1 MIFTQTTQRDYNDEL
16 RYQNDA
22 INSMKKEME
31 ELRSKIQ
38 KASTN
43 EITTAKRITNL
54 DEEIALVN
62 RFVQS
67 LKNEEKRTRDRIL
80 VIEKNIR
87 SKEEELELLRL
98 RYEQR
103 VINTYMQGRLSQ
115 LEKVLSSTLTSKLFF
130 LFEFKK

>member
-1 MIFTQTTQRDYNDEL
+1 MTNLHYSLFLFFSFSVVFTQTTQRDYNDEL

-38 KASTN
+38 KANTT

-67 LKNEEKRTRDRIL
+67 LKNEEKRTKD
-80 VIEKNIR
+80 
-87 SKEEELELLRL
+87 
-98 RYEQR
+98 Q
-103 VINTYMQGRLSQ
+103 
-115 LEKVLSSTLTSKLFF
+115 VLSVSYTHLTLPTTPYV
-130 LFEFKK
+130 